1 MYTVFRTQ
9 REETSLNKR
18 IRRNKKKMKTRA
30 IAVLDFSDLEGFKHA
45 GEEQEKLTQLIKE
58 YAKGNPHITFSDV
71 DMKERRTNKQPNIRE
86 MKFRNN

>member
-1 MYTVFRTQ
+1 
-9 REETSLNKR
+9 
-18 IRRNKKKMKTRA
+18 MKTRA

-45 GEEQEKLTQLIKE
+45 GEEQEKLQNLIKE

-71 DMKERRTNKQPNIRE
+71 DMKERRTNKHPNIRE